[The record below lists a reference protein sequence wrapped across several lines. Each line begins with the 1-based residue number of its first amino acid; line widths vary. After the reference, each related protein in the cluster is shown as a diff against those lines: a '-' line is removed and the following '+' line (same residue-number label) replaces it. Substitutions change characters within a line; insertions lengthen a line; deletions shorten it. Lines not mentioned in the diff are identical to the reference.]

1 MSTGAEW
8 CRFTLRERP
17 DGADPY
23 RLMASSSV
31 LFVGRSV
38 GRWMFRFG
46 YEENLDPARLFAI
59 VVEWTRDVDAEYRLP
74 CPRLY
79 WLPFRQLSG
88 QPSPAENCWLSSG
101 TRVRRGRAAER
112 PRPSRCRV
120 IQGKCR
126 GPARTRWPMVT
137 GISSPETAERVN
149 VQAPR
154 DLLVRG
160 AVVGRSQRRHAG
172 ASMCAAG
179 HGVVHLRTAGVLRSI
194 PGHEKHLTLG
204 TAQRIDFSRHY
215 VTQSATAT
223 ASALPRLLIVRP
235 ACAFGAAPSSV
246 ARGARLAA
254 ASCFHTLVSPIRR
267 AAGLRHATVPAANG
281 MACRNQVGGR
291 GPRWSGRC
299 ARC

>member
-1 MSTGAEW
+1 
-8 CRFTLRERP
+8 
-17 DGADPY
+17 
-23 RLMASSSV
+23 
-31 LFVGRSV
+31 
-38 GRWMFRFG
+38 MFRFG
-46 YEENLDPARLFAI
+46 HEESPVPARLFAI
-59 VVEWTRDVDAEYRLP
+59 VVEWTRDVDAEYCFP

-79 WLPFRQLSG
+79 WLPFGQLSG

-101 TRVRRGRAAER
+101 TRPRRGRAAER

-126 GPARTRWPMVT
+126 DPARTRRWPMVT
-137 GISSPETAERVN
+137 GISSPENAERVN
-149 VQAPR
+149 VQTPS

-160 AVVGRSQRRHAG
+160 DSVDRSQRRLAQ
-172 ASMCAAG
+172 ASMCADG
-179 HGVVHLRTAGVLRSI
+179 HRVVHPRTAAVLQSI
-194 PGHEKHLTLG
+194 PGHEEHLTLG

-215 VTQSATAT
+215 VTQSATA
-223 ASALPRLLIVRP
+223 SPRLLIVRP

-246 ARGARLAA
+246 ARGARLTV

-267 AAGLRHATVPAANG
+267 AAGLRHGPVRAANG
-281 MACRNQVGGR
+281 MACRYQVGGR